1 MANHEVP
8 SKLKNVAHAVRSA
21 FVAPS
26 ATQAV
31 LGKDKHYPVIWD
43 SGASICISPNH
54 SDFVGPLSK
63 QTRNHR
69 LQGIGKGLKV
79 EGSGH
84 VAWSF
89 VDSLGMLRTL
99 KIPGLYVPQASAR
112 QRRSIEVLMN
122 PTSKLPV
129 AMAYSSG
136 VDQAISQAFNAA
148 ISAVSH
154 QNMNLSPAQKEL
166 LRWHFRLG
174 HLSQRKIQFLM
185 RTGVLAHSESARR
198 LQSAASKLQHRPLC
212 AACQYGKQR
221 RRTAPGTRHEAV
233 RDRQGALKKDD
244 LFPGQKVSVDHFVCS
259 TRGRLQHTFGKEDP
273 KQQYTGGA
281 IFVDHASGY
290 IFVAEQVHLN
300 THETIESKTKFEQHC
315 RDFGVLPQSYLSDN
329 GSSFTSAD
337 YRVHLENFAQVTQ
350 LAGVGAHHHNGVAER
365 SIQTVM
371 SIARTM
377 MLHAAIHW
385 SEVADARLWPLA
397 VQHAALLYNQMPN
410 ESTGLS
416 PHDLFTKTRWPHSK
430 FQDFHVWGCPVY
442 VLDKTI
448 ADGKKLP
455 RWDSRSKRQVFVG
468 TSRKHASTV
477 PLVLNLET
485 GAITPQFHVVFD
497 DWFAMVTSDPDKLPD
512 FGSPEWDKVFGDS
525 TYQYIFDDD
534 APDHGPLTFDST
546 ADPFAPFQHRH
557 QEVEAA
563 TLKQAPTMPLP
574 VSPPPRTPVTP
585 NPMAVPP
592 AVTTPVEQREPAP
605 APPPHPVVQAPPQQK
620 EPASP
625 RLLPTPSPAPLYDSP
640 MPTPSIQ
647 REKTAVQPA
656 PPPSST
662 PPRRSGRSRRA
673 PTRLGFDGTQ
683 GHGYSAFFTNYL
695 HSACP
700 SSFGYKARAVK
711 DPDTLTYEEAM
722 RSDDRS
728 KWIES
733 AQIEISALVKQGTWV
748 EVPQSEAKT
757 KILPGTWTFRCKRT
771 PDGEIKKYKGR
782 YCVRGDLQ
790 EEKQSTYAPVVAWP
804 TVRLFLTLSLI
815 LNWKTMTVDFSSAF
829 VQAKLKEPVWIHL
842 PRGFSSS
849 NGAHTCLR
857 LVKSL
862 YGLAVAPILWFDH
875 VSKAFKDLGFK
886 QSAFDPC
893 LLFTDKIMVILYVD
907 DSGIAAKDPKDIDA
921 LIQALEDKGFQL
933 TQEGSFAEFLGIKFE
948 QADENEYRL
957 TQRGLIDKVVAATG
971 LQNCRPNL
979 LPCSQQAL
987 GSDPE
992 GPPMSDP
999 WSYPSVVGMLLYLS
1013 CNSRPDIAFAVS
1025 QVCRFNANPKQ
1036 SHASA
1041 VKTIVRYLHGTR
1053 DEGMIIRPTGKL
1065 SLDLY
1070 VDADFC
1076 SLHGQEDARDPNS
1089 ARSRTGYIIM
1099 LSNCPLVWKSQL
1111 QTHISLSTLEAEYSA
1126 MSHALKTLLP
1136 LKRLLIEVVSALS
1149 IDDDIGTSIH
1159 ATVFE
1164 DNQSAL
1170 YLATNHR
1177 ITSRTKHFLVK
1188 WHWFWQH
1195 DDEFEAVK
1203 VKSCDQRADYLT
1215 KGLPSDGFKNNR
1227 LHVQGW

>member
-1 MANHEVP
+1 M
-8 SKLKNVAHAVRSA
+8 
-21 FVAPS
+21 
-26 ATQAV
+26 
-31 LGKDKHYPVIWD
+31 
-43 SGASICISPNH
+43 
-54 SDFVGPLSK
+54 
-63 QTRNHR
+63 
-69 LQGIGKGLKV
+69 
-79 EGSGH
+79 
-84 VAWSF
+84 
-89 VDSLGMLRTL
+89 
-99 KIPGLYVPQASAR
+99 
-112 QRRSIEVLMN
+112 
-122 PTSKLPV
+122 
-129 AMAYSSG
+129 
-136 VDQAISQAFNAA
+136 
-148 ISAVSH
+148 
-154 QNMNLSPAQKEL
+154 
-166 LRWHFRLG
+166 
-174 HLSQRKIQFLM
+174 
-185 RTGVLAHSESARR
+185 
-198 LQSAASKLQHRPLC
+198 
-212 AACQYGKQR
+212 
-221 RRTAPGTRHEAV
+221 
-233 RDRQGALKKDD
+233 
-244 LFPGQKVSVDHFVCS
+244 SVDHFVCS

-337 YRVHLENFAQVTQ
+337 YRIHLENFTQVTQ

-497 DWFAMVTSDPDKLPD
+497 DWFATVTSDPDKLPD

-574 VSPPPRTPVTP
+574 VSPPPHTPVTP

-605 APPPHPVVQAPPQQK
+605 APPPHPVVQAPPQQR

-647 REKTAVQPA
+647 REKTAVQPV

-700 SSFGYKARAVK
+700 PHSIFGYKARAVK

-748 EVPQSEAKT
+748 EVPQSEVKT
-757 KILPGTWTFRCKRT
+757 KILPGTWTFRRKRT

-790 EEKQSTYAPVVAWP
+790 EEKQSTYAPVIAWP

-849 NGAHTCLR
+849 NGPNTCLR

-893 LLFTDKIMVILYVD
+893 LLFTNKIMVVLYVD

-933 TQEGSFAEFLGIKFE
+933 TREGSFAEFLGIVG
-948 QADENEYRL
+948 EN
-957 TQRGLIDKVVAATG
+957 A
-971 LQNCRPNL
+971 L
-979 LPCSQQAL
+979 L
-987 GSDPE
+987 
-992 GPPMSDP
+992 
-999 WSYPSVVGMLLYLS
+999 
-1013 CNSRPDIAFAVS
+1013 
-1025 QVCRFNANPKQ
+1025 
-1036 SHASA
+1036 
-1041 VKTIVRYLHGTR
+1041 
-1053 DEGMIIRPTGKL
+1053 
-1065 SLDLY
+1065 
-1070 VDADFC
+1070 
-1076 SLHGQEDARDPNS
+1076 
-1089 ARSRTGYIIM
+1089 
-1099 LSNCPLVWKSQL
+1099 
-1111 QTHISLSTLEAEYSA
+1111 
-1126 MSHALKTLLP
+1126 
-1136 LKRLLIEVVSALS
+1136 
-1149 IDDDIGTSIH
+1149 
-1159 ATVFE
+1159 
-1164 DNQSAL
+1164 
-1170 YLATNHR
+1170 
-1177 ITSRTKHFLVK
+1177 
-1188 WHWFWQH
+1188 
-1195 DDEFEAVK
+1195 
-1203 VKSCDQRADYLT
+1203 
-1215 KGLPSDGFKNNR
+1215 
-1227 LHVQGW
+1227 